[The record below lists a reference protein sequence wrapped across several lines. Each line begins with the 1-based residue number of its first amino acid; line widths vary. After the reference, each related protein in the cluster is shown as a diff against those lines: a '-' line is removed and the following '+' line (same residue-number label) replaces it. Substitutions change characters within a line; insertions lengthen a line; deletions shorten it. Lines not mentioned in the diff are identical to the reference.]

1 MKVTTNANALYS
13 NGTVIADGSVFAGNP
28 LDGNNKNTNPLD
40 GSNVVYPY
48 DEANASTVSYQQTFD
63 AEGNTEYLRLLN
75 DGTANTTLSA
85 NLYTYSSD
93 ISVANASVLPLP
105 TNNFAGVVWIG
116 TERIEYTERNT
127 LTNKLSGITRG
138 TKGTTIENWLTTDN
152 IIVTSGASS
161 QTFANLDV
169 TSKVFIDSTAVSL
182 ADSSNADTGNSSSI
196 MKFIH
201 NL

>member
-1 MKVTTNANALYS
+1 M
-13 NGTVIADGSVFAGNP
+13 
-28 LDGNNKNTNPLD
+28 
-40 GSNVVYPY
+40 
-48 DEANASTVSYQQTFD
+48 
-63 AEGNTEYLRLLN
+63 
-75 DGTANTTLSA
+75 
-85 NLYTYSSD
+85 
-93 ISVANASVLPLP
+93 PLP

-161 QTFANLDV
+161 QTFANLNV

-182 ADSSNADTGNSSSI
+182 ADSSNADVGNSSSI

>member
-1 MKVTTNANALYS
+1 MGYKSDFGFTLDVENYVGSFTADSTLSRPGTAYEGFDGKYPKRMLYGEERPEELVMISPLETFIMKVTTNANAYIP

-75 DGTANTTLSA
+75 DGTANTTLFA

-93 ISVANASVLPLP
+93 I
-105 TNNFAGVVWIG
+105 
-116 TERIEYTERNT
+116 
-127 LTNKLSGITRG
+127 
-138 TKGTTIENWLTTDN
+138 
-152 IIVTSGASS
+152 
-161 QTFANLDV
+161 
-169 TSKVFIDSTAVSL
+169 
-182 ADSSNADTGNSSSI
+182 
-196 MKFIH
+196 
-201 NL
+201 